1 MDVNGG
7 NYPQLDGFYIYLLLY
22 VYIWYMYIM
31 ENPINM
37 YDLGVPHFRKFML
50 SDELLCSPRL
60 GETVKHAIDGFDTF
74 HDYFSLL
81 NGA

>member
-22 VYIWYMYIM
+22 VCIWYMYIM

-37 YDLGVPHFRKFML
+37 YDLGVPRFQEIHAFR
-50 SDELLCSPRL
+50 R
-60 GETVKHAIDGFDTF
+60 T
-74 HDYFSLL
+74 SLL
-81 NGA
+81 SPPWRNRETRNRWI